1 MSADAEDGLFTDSV
15 KELLSNEDEAESLW
29 LSVAQEFLR
38 DGPDAASEYLAGE
51 KQGLVERVRRLLDDV
66 EGRIDG

>member
-1 MSADAEDGLFTDSV
+1 VATEVEQRSFTDSV
-15 KELLSNEDEAESLW
+15 KELLAGQEDAESLW

-38 DGPDAASEYLAGE
+38 DGPDAASEYPAGV

-66 EGRIDG
+66 EGRVDG

>member
-1 MSADAEDGLFTDSV
+1 MATEAEHSSFTESV
-15 KELLSNEDEAESLW
+15 KELLAGQEDAESLW

-38 DGPDAASEYLAGE
+38 DGPDAASEYLAGA
-51 KQGLVERVRRLLDDV
+51 KQGLLERVRRLLDDV

>member
-1 MSADAEDGLFTDSV
+1 MATEAKDRLFTDSV
-15 KELLSNEDEAESLW
+15 KELLSGQEDAESLW
-29 LSVAQEFLR
+29 LSVAQEFMR